1 MLCQFHQE
9 EGENVSTGDEGTRTY
24 GAVKC
29 PNCGE
34 VNLSNARH
42 CSSCGY
48 ALSGS
53 FSQKK
58 AKRST
63 ATVKVPQK
71 KDAKELVSS
80 AFYLALYIGWSLFSI
95 FLTGYAYGFLAS
107 FGLVAVFASAI
118 LFLHLFAPVAV
129 GLRFVE
135 KKAYGTVVFV
145 CWLILSFFNATGIL
159 AVVSGLGMLGAL
171 AVTIF
176 AWIVIVLVYALINN
190 MFFDFPF
197 GGKQPVKP

>member
-1 MLCQFHQE
+1 VL
-9 EGENVSTGDEGTRTY
+9 V
-24 GAVKC
+24 
-29 PNCGE
+29 
-34 VNLSNARH
+34 
-42 CSSCGY
+42 
-48 ALSGS
+48 
-53 FSQKK
+53 
-58 AKRST
+58 
-63 ATVKVPQK
+63 ATPLKVAISP
-71 KDAKELVSS
+71 A
-80 AFYLALYIGWSLFSI
+80 IRLFSI

-129 GLRFVE
+129 GLKFVE

-145 CWLILSFFNATGIL
+145 CWLISSFFNATGIL

-171 AVTIF
+171 AVTIL
-176 AWIVIVLVYALINN
+176 AWIVIALVYALINS